1 MHKHSDTA
9 VELDFPFKVPHRLIR
24 NVGCCDGLVCV
35 AVGRKVFLWN
45 PSTRK
50 FVTLPDAEMPY
61 HCGET
66 FGFGYDE
73 SIDDYKVVRFFSSTR
88 CREVPVKVY
97 TLRSDSW
104 RRIGDFPHRGFPEGL
119 GTFVNGSLHWIVVN
133 ESYNIVSLDLAKET
147 YGEVLQPEYGD
158 GYLHDITLDILNGC
172 LCIVRYRDSC
182 ADVWVMKEYGIR
194 ESWTKLGVVPRF
206 SHPIDRLR
214 ILKNGEVLVH
224 TQDHLVRYS
233 PKDGTFSHLT
243 VHNRP
248 WFFGQYPYVE
258 SLVSPHVDADSGV
271 MWQHQY

>member
-1 MHKHSDTA
+1 M
-9 VELDFPFKVPHRLIR
+9 
-24 NVGCCDGLVCV
+24 
-35 AVGRKVFLWN
+35 
-45 PSTRK
+45 
-50 FVTLPDAEMPY
+50 
-61 HCGET
+61 

-73 SIDDYKVVRFFSSTR
+73 SIDDYKVVRFFSSTG
-88 CREVPVKVY
+88 CREVQVKVY

-104 RRIGDFPHRGFPEGL
+104 RRIRDFPLSRFPKGL

-194 ESWTKLGVVPRF
+194 ESWTMLGVVPCV
-206 SHPIDRLR
+206 SHPIDRLW
-214 ILKNGEVLVH
+214 ILKTGEVLLRTH
-224 TQDHLVRYS
+224 DRLVRYS

-243 VHNRP
+243 VHNCP
-248 WFFGQYPYVE
+248 WFFSQYPYVE
-258 SLVSPHVDADSGV
+258 SLVSPHVDTDGGAK
-271 MWQHQY
+271 WQHQC